1 MNESRFLVIVILD
14 KNWGFYCGQTIIS
27 RDATLS
33 GRLANEQSFI
43 VFFKTTT
50 VKVSEGRDVDNLTL
64 QIRGR
69 RPPSPGASIPDEL
82 YRSLGRNTKKIG
94 SETPQYGS
102 AVPSPRLGPRPG
114 FGPASTTLTSSGV
127 TSPLPNRAAPVNLQ
141 TAPLAAAVD
150 VSSAQRDAWD
160 QMIREADQLETAV
173 NRDTVNIDM
182 SVVAQQLEQST
193 NNEEQNVISNEG
205 LSDSDD
211 SSDVGFDNDDDDE
224 DLYDQRQQ
232 PVFEGK
238 SFLSYS
244 P

>member
-1 MNESRFLVIVILD
+1 M
-14 KNWGFYCGQTIIS
+14 
-27 RDATLS
+27 
-33 GRLANEQSFI
+33 
-43 VFFKTTT
+43 
-50 VKVSEGRDVDNLTL
+50 KVSEGRDVDNLTL

-114 FGPASTTLTSSGV
+114 FGQASSALTTSAV
-127 TSPLPNRAAPVNLQ
+127 TSPLPNRAATVNQ
-141 TAPLAAAVD
+141 TTPLAVAVD
-150 VSSAQRDAWD
+150 VSSAQKEAWN
-160 QMIREADQLETAV
+160 QMIREADQLEAAV
-173 NRDTVNIDM
+173 DRDTVNIDM

-193 NNEEQNVISNEG
+193 KNEEQNVIRNDG

-211 SSDVGFDNDDDDE
+211 SSDVGFDNEDDDE